1 MFKKTKFYINRGGTY
16 HEHIRSIHI
25 QFITFLYT
33 SFCKHE
39 LKGSIYMKNDK
50 KQKGLSQFLR
60 LMVETKPSKMMVG
73 IALCL
78 SLTTTGVGLLVPLFT
93 ANLVNDFSI
102 SSLNARNITI
112 VVIAILAQA
121 LASGFSIYLLNRIGQ
136 SVVAGIRK
144 KLWKKLLVLPVSYFD
159 EHPSGETVSR
169 MTNDTSIVKELI
181 SQHLANFISGTIS
194 IIGSIVVLFILDWK
208 MTCIMFIAFP
218 LAAFI
223 LIPLGKTMHKIS
235 KGMQDETATFTAVL
249 QQVLS
254 EIRLM
259 KSSNAEKF
267 EYQNGKQRIM
277 NLFHFG
283 LREAKVQSVLGP
295 IISLVMMTLLVLL
308 LGYGGMR
315 VSAGALTTGAL
326 VAFIMYLFQIIMPM
340 AQMATF
346 FTHFQKATG
355 ATERIITILEAPVEP
370 DATEEVQNMNDTI
383 KVERVHYSYNGE
395 DQILKDISFQVEA
408 GKVTAIVGPS
418 GSGKTTLFSLFE
430 RFYTP
435 NDGSITIGGQS
446 INDFSLHS
454 WRSQIGYVSQES
466 PIVSGTI
473 RDNIMYGL
481 DRDISDEELNT
492 VAKMAYAD
500 QFIAD
505 LPNGFDTEVGERGM
519 KLSGGQR
526 QRIAIARA
534 FLRNPK
540 ILMLDEATS
549 SLDSKSE
556 KVVQQALNDLMKGRT
571 TIVIAHRLSTIIGS
585 DQIIFLEKGLITG
598 SGRHLELYKSHAL
611 YREFADQQLHTIE
624 IA

>member
-1 MFKKTKFYINRGGTY
+1 MKK
-16 HEHIRSIHI
+16 
-25 QFITFLYT
+25 
-33 SFCKHE
+33 
-39 LKGSIYMKNDK
+39 DK
-50 KQKGLSQFLR
+50 KQKGIGQFLK
-60 LMVETKPSKMMVG
+60 LIVETKPSKIMIS
-73 IALCL
+73 IALLL

-93 ANLVNDFSI
+93 SNLVNDFSI
-102 SSLNARNITI
+102 SSLSSSNITI
-112 VVIAILAQA
+112 LVLAILAQA

-136 SVVAGIRK
+136 YVVASIRE

-169 MTNDTSIVKELI
+169 MTNDTSVVKELI
-181 SQHLANFISGTIS
+181 SEHLANFISGTIS
-194 IIGSIVVLFILDWK
+194 IVGSIIVLFVLDWK
-208 MTCIMFIAFP
+208 MTSIMFVAFP
-218 LAAFI
+218 IAALI
-223 LIPLGKTMHKIS
+223 LIPLGKTMYKIS
-235 KGMQDETATFTAVL
+235 KGLQDETATFTAVL

-259 KSSNAEKF
+259 KSSNAEQI
-267 EYQNGKQRIM
+267 EYQNGQQKIN

-283 LREAKVQSVLGP
+283 LKEAKVQSVLGP

-315 VSAGALTTGAL
+315 VSSGALTTGAL

-355 ATERIITILEAPVEP
+355 ATERIITILEAAEEQ
-370 DATEEVQNMNDTI
+370 DATDEVQNMNDLI
-383 KVERVHYSYNGE
+383 KVEHVNYSYNHK
-395 DQILKDISFQVEA
+395 DQILKDITFNVEP

-435 NDGSITIGGQS
+435 NDGTISIGGKA
-446 INDFSLHS
+446 IHEFSLQS

-473 RDNIMYGL
+473 RDNITYGL
-481 DRDISDEELNT
+481 ERAVTDEELNT

-505 LPNGFDTEVGERGM
+505 LPNGYNTEVGERGM

-571 TIVIAHRLSTIIGS
+571 TIVIAHRLSTIIDS
-585 DQIIFLEKGLITG
+585 DQIIFLEKGSITG
-598 SGRHLELYKSHAL
+598 IGSHSELYKSHAL
-611 YREFADQQLHTIE
+611 YHEFADQQLHTIA